1 MPRRRSNQGR
11 RRRNDNIVTVATDG
25 DVVGARFDRM
35 VSNMRSNES
44 ATAVLVKGAFG
55 IDSSA
60 SPGGGTYDFGNFAAE
75 DDFVS
80 LAQQFETFKVKAMR
94 FEVFHTNPG
103 STVPIAMSTFHAD
116 GPFGASLNNVIDGE
130 DSKFLDAGAGKQ
142 VFYWNARGTA
152 ELAYQ
157 STSSFVSFGGVRY
170 YKELGSTAV
179 GNRLVTV
186 VCTAQIVFRGRK

>member
-1 MPRRRSNQGR
+1 MTRRRGNNR
-11 RRRNDNIVTVATDG
+11 RARRNDNIVTVAQDG

-44 ATAVLVKGAFG
+44 ATAVLVKGGFG
-55 IDSSA
+55 ITTGA
-60 SPGGGTYDFGNFAAE
+60 NPGGGSYDFGNFAAE

-103 STVPIAMSTFHAD
+103 SVVPVVMSTFHAD
-116 GPFGASLNNVIDGE
+116 GPFSASLNNCIDGE
-130 DSKFLDAGAGKQ
+130 DSRFMDAGAGKQ
-142 VFYWNARGTA
+142 VFYWNARGTQ

-157 STSSFVSFGGVRY
+157 STSSFTSFGGIRY
-170 YKELGSTAV
+170 FRELGST
-179 GNRLVTV
+179 NPDQRILTV
-186 VCTAQIVFRGRK
+186 ICTAQIVFRGRK